1 LKAGFRVSALP
12 FARSVDNVRFIAR
25 DELAEVGS
33 KLVVGVGADM
43 VELVHGDQ
51 AIVKSLDAE
60 AVHREAKVEA
70 AGGADVEGAFA
81 NLLDRGDAGEWQE
94 EAEMVWEVFV
104 FADDGGVVGVEFFGL
119 EFVAV
124 GGEDVFGFVAGG
136 GGAVSELIQ
145 SFCDFAGGTGG
156 KVNVVVL
163 EDCAGDV
170 GFVGFAFAKAV
181 YGGGFIAKGFQKC
194 VGELGWGEW
203 LSGQV

>member
-1 LKAGFRVSALP
+1 
-12 FARSVDNVRFIAR
+12 VDNVRFIAR

-104 FADDGGVVGVEFFGL
+104 FADDGCVIGSEVFRL
-119 EFVAV
+119 EIAAI
-124 GGEDVFGFVAGG
+124 GGEDVFGFVASG
-136 GGAVSELIQ
+136 GGAVSKLIQ
-145 SFCDFAGGTGG
+145 SGGDFSGGAGGN
-156 KVNVVVL
+156 VNVVVL
-163 EDCAGDV
+163 EDGTWDV
-170 GFVGFAFAKAV
+170 GFVGFAFAEAV
-181 YGGGFIAKGFQKC
+181 YGGGFIAKGF
-194 VGELGWGEW
+194 
-203 LSGQV
+203 